1 MSHTQTSDP
10 DMNPASPAKVVG
22 VAGLGLLGRGIATCL
37 LAHGFQV
44 IAYDVQ
50 ETTHAQARKHI
61 AEALGQLVERGHF
74 PKEVLTSWESRYRL
88 AASLSEFSACDFV
101 IESVIENLDVK
112 ESVFDQ
118 LEAAIGP
125 TVPLASNTSALPISV
140 LQERRKHPERM
151 IGMHF
156 GEPCHL
162 TNFLEVIRG
171 NQTDDAT
178 TEATIQLGNMIGKDP
193 SLVQKDVP
201 GFIVN
206 RLGYALYREAFWM
219 LEQGVADV
227 ATIDRA
233 FSNAISIWAN
243 IAGPFRW
250 MDLTGI
256 PAYAAVM
263 ERLFPDLS
271 QATEVPVRMKELVE
285 SGAQGIANGRGFYN
299 YTPEEA
305 AHWECLWKENVWR
318 VNELRRDLEV
328 S

>member
-1 MSHTQTSDP
+1 MSHSINQDS
-10 DMNPASPAKVVG
+10 SPTLIVG
-22 VAGLGLLGRGIATCL
+22 VAGLGLLGRGIVTCL
-37 LAHGFQV
+37 LARGYQV
-44 IAYDVQ
+44 VAFDVN
-50 ETTHAQARKHI
+50 EDAHTLARKHI
-61 AEALGQLVERGHF
+61 ADALGQLVERAHF
-74 PKEVLTSWESRYRL
+74 PKEVLEKWESKYRQ
-88 AASLSEFSACDFV
+88 ANALSDFSDCGFV
-101 IESVIENLDVK
+101 IESVIENLEVK
-112 ESVFDQ
+112 EAVFDQ
-118 LEAAIGP
+118 IEAAIRP
-125 TVPLASNTSALPISV
+125 DVPLASNTSALPISL
-140 LQERRKHPERM
+140 LQGKRKHPERM
-151 IGMHF
+151 VGMHF

-171 NQTDDAT
+171 DQTNDAT
-178 TEATIQLGNMIGKDP
+178 TEATIQLGKMMGKDP

-227 ATIDRA
+227 ETIDRA

-263 ERLFPDLS
+263 ERLFPELS
-271 QATEVPVRMKELVE
+271 RSTAVPAKMKELVA
-285 SGAQGIANGRGFYN
+285 SGALGIANGKGFYN

-305 AHWECLWKENVWR
+305 EHWECLWKENVWR
-318 VNELRRDLEV
+318 VNELRRDLEL